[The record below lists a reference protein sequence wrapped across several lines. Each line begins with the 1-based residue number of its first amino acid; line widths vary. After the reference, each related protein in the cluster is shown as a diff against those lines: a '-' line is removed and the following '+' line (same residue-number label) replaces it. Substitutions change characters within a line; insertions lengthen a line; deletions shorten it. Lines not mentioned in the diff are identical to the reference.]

1 MSVMINSAHS
11 NPFKGSKGLSEIR
24 IEDVLLFIA
33 YIHVFKSIA
42 TPSSVSR
49 KKCPGASASWS
60 KPEALKTFMMVLVV
74 ESYG

>member
-1 MSVMINSAHS
+1 MSVMMNPAHS